1 MDTNATIVLAAVA
14 VIGAFL
20 SFTPIARWM
29 TNGAVSTTAALK
41 IAQQAE
47 KDARAEAERIRA
59 AQAEMDDRLN
69 KQRALLDDSDRRIA
83 RLRQALQEA
92 ETYVVECILVM
103 QRAGV
108 TPPTRHYAH
117 NQPGRT
123 RAHSMAEFIT
133 EYFTSDEITIMFA
146 DFRAQQ
152 YDAPN
157 ASNLI
162 RAHKFTLATRGAE
175 AKVREYV
182 MEKRPNLAAELEEI
196 V

>member
-1 MDTNATIVLAAVA
+1 MDTNATIVLAAAA

-117 NQPGRT
+117 DQPGRT
-123 RAHSMAEFIT
+123 RAHSMAEFIA
-133 EYFTSDEITIMFA
+133 EYFTDDDLTLMFA
-146 DFRAQQ
+146 DFRVPE
-152 YDAPN
+152 YDAPH
-157 ASNLI
+157 ASTLI
-162 RAHKFTLATRGAE
+162 RAHKFALATRGAT
-175 AKVREYV
+175 ARLREYI
-182 MEKRPNLAAELEEI
+182 MEKRPNLSEELKEI